1 MFTVKKRVD
10 CQSALS
16 YSLTPSKVSTLG
28 SEFDFQ
34 SFCYNVKNF
43 YSAKSHDKT
52 LSRRFYRAK
61 LPYFSFSH
69 AIMHENKSG
78 F

>member
-1 MFTVKKRVD
+1 MKH
-10 CQSALS
+10 
-16 YSLTPSKVSTLG
+16 YLTPSKVSKLG

-43 YSAKSHDKT
+43 YSAKS
-52 LSRRFYRAK
+52 
-61 LPYFSFSH
+61 PYYSFSH

>member
-1 MFTVKKRVD
+1 MKH
-10 CQSALS
+10 
-16 YSLTPSKVSTLG
+16 YLTPSKVSALG

-34 SFCYNVKNF
+34 SFCYNIKNF
-43 YSAKSHDKT
+43 YSAKSHNKT
-52 LSRRFYRAK
+52 LSRGYYLAK
-61 LPYFSFSH
+61 LPYFSFSQ